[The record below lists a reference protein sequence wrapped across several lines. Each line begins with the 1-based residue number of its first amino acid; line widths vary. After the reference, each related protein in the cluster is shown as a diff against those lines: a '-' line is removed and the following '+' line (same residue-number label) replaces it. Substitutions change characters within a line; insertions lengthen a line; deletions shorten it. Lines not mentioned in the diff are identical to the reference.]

1 MVCVLYLVDVQFLIM
16 YLFLVAFI
24 FLPEPDFLLHS
35 LKSYTRKQSIF
46 AHCFHLFRSG
56 LTTIYVQLQVLCT
69 QQIKKVLCTQ
79 QQIKMKRIN
88 LEYFA
93 HCCKYF
99 PGKYKIQTNQGYI
112 SVSGDFDVLY
122 LWSNLLHA
130 APHGTPIM
138 VYKIYRQS
146 QLVYWLIT
154 SLTQLEVQI
163 Y

>member
-46 AHCFHLFRSG
+46 NHCFHLFRSR

-69 QQIKKVLCTQ
+69 QQV
-79 QQIKMKRIN
+79 KMKRIN

-112 SVSGDFDVLY
+112 SVSGDFEVLY

-146 QLVYWLIT
+146 QLLVDNFFNST
-154 SLTQLEVQI
+154 
-163 Y
+163 